1 MDLLSKAGG
10 LLSGLYN
17 GMLISALFLCKL
29 TVDTKL
35 IDMILRPYA
44 EKYNKADMTKNIKD
58 IQKLGF

>member
-10 LLSGLYN
+10 LLSGLYR

-35 IDMILRPYA
+35 IGIILKPYM
-44 EKYNKADMTKNIKD
+44 EKYNQTDMQKNIQG
-58 IQKLGF
+58 IQQLGF